1 MDNPS
6 QRNGLETLKCLGN
19 VANTNIWPGNLN
31 IWPGIMFTTRP
42 RHWEVFIK
50 GFSGLLMIIKW
61 CHWILWE
68 VPSLPKAELCISPS
82 SPSLPPR
89 KAQGCFFGA
98 NHSKGKNWPSIG
110 SRCGSESPDPPCPCS
125 HMLEPSSSPVLG
137 LPQSQTFHSWFIFEK
152 SKNSHCHYIIN
163 CWQVYKNLLVMLF
176 QGTVSE
182 IILIFLRFYL
192 TKKIWVKPL
201 QVTRQERI
209 PPSDIW
215 CTTEL
220 EVWQSLPKAWTS
232 VWVGNFIIF
241 LFYSF
246 HDGCTGPAWGALL
259 GKSCAVQCK
268 AD

>member
-50 GFSGLLMIIKW
+50 WLYGLLMIIKW

-82 SPSLPPR
+82 SPSLPPW

-110 SRCGSESPDPPCPCS
+110 SRCGFRVPRPSLSVLTRVGAFLIPCS
-125 HMLEPSSSPVLG
+125 
-137 LPQSQTFHSWFIFEK
+137 
-152 SKNSHCHYIIN
+152 
-163 CWQVYKNLLVMLF
+163 
-176 QGTVSE
+176 
-182 IILIFLRFYL
+182 
-192 TKKIWVKPL
+192 
-201 QVTRQERI
+201 
-209 PPSDIW
+209 
-215 CTTEL
+215 
-220 EVWQSLPKAWTS
+220 
-232 VWVGNFIIF
+232 
-241 LFYSF
+241 
-246 HDGCTGPAWGALL
+246 GPASITDISLL
-259 GKSCAVQCK
+259 IYFWKIKKFPLPLYHQLLAGL
-268 AD
+268 